1 MKLDPRL
8 NAYRPDLAAAELRG
22 KVEAAR
28 FVEGTLHQI
37 VEPHAPVRAEGHPE
51 APLLTEAL
59 MGERVMVYE
68 FDQEG
73 WAWAQ
78 SQRDRYV
85 GWLPASAL
93 GRVGSPPTHR
103 VTALRT
109 LGFPAPDIKKPP
121 LVALPLGAEIA
132 VTREDEKFAALAG
145 GVYLPKQ
152 HVAPIETKEDD
163 YVTVAERFLGT
174 PYLWGGKTS
183 LGIDCSGLVQ
193 VALQAAGFECP
204 RDSDMQAQALGAPIE
219 LSKLERGDL
228 AFWKGHVAICRDPLT
243 LLHANAH
250 HMMVAIEPI
259 DTALER
265 IGTPVVVKR
274 L

>member
-85 GWLPASAL
+85 GCRRAHSAASD
-93 GRVGSPPTHR
+93 HR
-103 VTALRT
+103 RR
-109 LGFPAPDIKKPP
+109 
-121 LVALPLGAEIA
+121 IA
-132 VTREDEKFAALAG
+132 
-145 GVYLPKQ
+145 
-152 HVAPIETKEDD
+152 
-163 YVTVAERFLGT
+163 
-174 PYLWGGKTS
+174 
-183 LGIDCSGLVQ
+183 
-193 VALQAAGFECP
+193 
-204 RDSDMQAQALGAPIE
+204 
-219 LSKLERGDL
+219 
-228 AFWKGHVAICRDPLT
+228 
-243 LLHANAH
+243 
-250 HMMVAIEPI
+250 
-259 DTALER
+259 
-265 IGTPVVVKR
+265 
-274 L
+274 